1 LTEPCFKDERT
12 LLGSGE
18 IRIVGIMPRMDVG
31 KGAIALAD
39 RKVAVNLETVLTG
52 LPGLNNSVVGE
63 YVL

>member
-1 LTEPCFKDERT
+1 LTVPCFKDERI
-12 LLGSGE
+12 LLGSGG

-31 KGAIALAD
+31 KGAILLAV
-39 RKVAVNLETVLTG
+39 KKLEVSFETVLTG